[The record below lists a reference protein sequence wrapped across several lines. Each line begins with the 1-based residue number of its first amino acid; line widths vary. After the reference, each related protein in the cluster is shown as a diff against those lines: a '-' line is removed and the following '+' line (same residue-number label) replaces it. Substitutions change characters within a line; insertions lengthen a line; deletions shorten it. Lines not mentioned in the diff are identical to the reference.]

1 MAPLDD
7 DEMEAAAQAWGIED
21 LNISDTPFSDTM
33 PQAAGAA

>member
-7 DEMEAAAQAWGIED
+7 GEIEAAAQAWGIEGLD
-21 LNISDTPFSDTM
+21 ISDTPFSDAM